1 MPAPVFINGRFLAQ
15 PVTGVQ
21 RYAREVVKALDALL
35 REEVVDAGGAEVT
48 LLMPRDGVDVPPLSR
63 IRVRR
68 AGRLVGHAWEQLELP
83 HLSRGGVLLNLCN
96 TAPLARRKQVVTLH
110 DAAIYRVPAAYTR
123 AFRAWYRVLWAGLAR
138 TASTILTVS
147 YFSRRELADCLGI
160 DRSRIGVVEEAG
172 DHILAV
178 APDPAVL
185 DRHGLR
191 ARPFVLAVS
200 TANPT
205 KNFGAVVRAIEHLGD
220 TDFDFVVAGG
230 VDPRVFA
237 RAAAPLP
244 AAVKRVGYVSDGELR
259 ALYEHAACFVHPSR
273 YEGFGLPP
281 LEAMCCGCPVIAAEA
296 ASIPEVCGDAALYFD
311 PASPADLA
319 GKLAALMSDAAERAA
334 LAARGRA
341 RAARFSWRRAA
352 AANWDELMLVAGGA
366 RPTVNPSGRAP
377 PRTRSAGR
385 ARSPGK
391 SARSPGAPASRNL
404 RGSRPPR

>member
-1 MPAPVFINGRFLAQ
+1 MPDAIFINGRFLAQ

-35 REEVVDAGGAEVT
+35 VEGVVDAGSTEVT
-48 LLMPRDGVDVPPLSR
+48 LLAPRDGVDVPPLER
-63 IRVRR
+63 IRFRR
-68 AGRLVGHAWEQLELP
+68 AGRLAGHAWEQFELP
-83 HLSRGGVLLNLCN
+83 RLSRGGALLNLCN

-110 DAAIYRVPAAYTR
+110 DAAVYRVPAAYTL
-123 AFRAWYRVLWAGLAR
+123 AFRTWYRVLWAGLAR
-138 TASTILTVS
+138 TAPAILTVS

-172 DHILAV
+172 DHVLAV
-178 APDPAVL
+178 APDPGVL

-205 KNFGAVVRAIEHLGD
+205 KNFGAVVRAIERLGD

-237 RAAAPLP
+237 QAAAPLP

-281 LEAMCCGCPVIAAEA
+281 LEAMRCGCPVIAAEA

-311 PASPADLA
+311 PASPAELA
-319 GKLAALMSDAAERAA
+319 DKLAALMANPAERDA

-352 AANWDELMLVAGGA
+352 AANWEELLRVAGGQPA
-366 RPTVNPSGRAP
+366 VSPSGRAP
-377 PRTRSAGR
+377 RR
-385 ARSPGK
+385 ARSAERAPLPGK
-391 SARSPGAPASRNL
+391 SARSPGAPASRSP
-404 RGSRPPR
+404 RGSRRRR

>member
-1 MPAPVFINGRFLAQ
+1 MPDPIFINGRFLAQ
-15 PVTGVQ
+15 PITGVQ
-21 RYAREVVKALDALL
+21 RYAREVVRALDALL
-35 REEVVDAGGAEVT
+35 REGVVDAGGAEVT
-48 LLMPRDGVDVPPLSR
+48 LLTPCDGVDVPPLER

-68 AGRLVGHAWEQLELP
+68 AGRLAGHAWEQFELP
-83 HLSRGGVLLNLCN
+83 VLSRAGVLLNLCN
-96 TAPLARRKQVVTLH
+96 TGPLACRRQVVTLH
-110 DAAIYRVPAAYTR
+110 DAAVYRVPAAYTR
-123 AFRAWYRVLWAGLAR
+123 VFRTWYRVLWAGLAR
-138 TASTILTVS
+138 TAPTILTVS

-178 APDPAVL
+178 PPDAGVL

-205 KNFGAVVRAIEHLGD
+205 KNFGVVVRAIERLGE

-281 LEAMCCGCPVIAAEA
+281 LEAMCCGCPVLAAEA

-311 PASPADLA
+311 PGSPADLA
-319 GKLAALMSDAAERAA
+319 GKLDVLMAHPAARAA
-334 LAARGRA
+334 LAARGRD

-352 AANWDELMLVAGGA
+352 AANWEEVQRVAGGQPA
-366 RPTVNPSGRAP
+366 VNFSGRAP
-377 PRTRSAGR
+377 RQARSAVVTPL
-385 ARSPGK
+385 PGK
-391 SARSPGAPASRNL
+391 SARSPGAPASRSP
-404 RGSRPPR
+404 RGSRRRR

>member
-1 MPAPVFINGRFLAQ
+1 MPAPIFINGRFLAQ

-35 REEVVDAGGAEVT
+35 REGVVDAGGAEVT
-48 LLMPRDGVDVPPLSR
+48 LLMTRDGVDVPPLSR

-96 TAPLARRKQVVTLH
+96 TAPLAAAQVVTLH
-110 DAAIYRVPAAYTR
+110 DAAVYRVPPRTR
-123 AFRAWYRVLWAGLAR
+123 RVRAWYRFGGLAPHGVDD
-138 TASTILTVS
+138 LTVS
-147 YFSRRELADCLGI
+147 FSRRELADCLRI

-296 ASIPEVCGDAALYFD
+296 ASIPEVRRRGLCCDRVARRPRRQAGCADHE
-311 PASPADLA
+311 PASPNP
-319 GKLAALMSDAAERAA
+319 RR
-334 LAARGRA
+334 RGRA
-341 RAARFSWRRAA
+341 RAARVSWRRAA
-352 AANWDELMLVAGGA
+352 AANWDEVMLVAGA

-377 PRTRSAGR
+377 RRARSAGR
-385 ARSPGK
+385 PRSPGK